1 MGNRAI
7 NKSHLKAI
15 IHAFTHCLLPIAY
28 YLLLITY
35 NLEMYLYVKALHII
49 FIVTWFSGMFYIVRL
64 FVYNAEANEKTE
76 PERSILRSQFS
87 LMIKR
92 LWLGITYPSA
102 ILTLIF
108 GSLMWYLMGVTPEWL
123 MIKLCFVAGLY
134 LYHFSLDMIY
144 RQQSK
149 GIFKYTSQ
157 QLRIWNEM
165 ATIFLVAIVMLV
177 VVKEN
182 MSFVWGLLGLFLL
195 IIILMSAIKLYKLS
209 REKVTN

>member
-1 MGNRAI
+1 MQI
-7 NKSHLKAI
+7 
-15 IHAFTHCLLPIAY
+15 PIAY
-28 YLLLITY
+28 YPLLITY
-35 NLEMYLYVKALHII
+35 NSRMYLYVKALHII

-76 PERSILRSQFS
+76 PERSILRTQFS

-102 ILTLIF
+102 VLTLIF
-108 GSLMWYLMGVTPEWL
+108 GSSMWYLMGVTPEWL
-123 MIKLCFVAGLY
+123 MIKLCFVVGLY
-134 LYHFSLDMIY
+134 LYHYSLDVIY

-149 GIFKYTSQ
+149 GIFKYSSQ

-182 MSFVWGLLGLFLL
+182 MSFVWGLLGLFLF